1 MKTVE
6 YRDAWSFLDQYRGKD
21 FQGKWPTVPELFSL
35 TAKRF
40 PDKTAFRAFDP
51 DVSYTYKEALDVMHR
66 VSRYLHAEGFV
77 KGDKIAVS
85 GKNSPEWALAYFAIM
100 YAGCVTVPLDFTLH
114 DHEMEH
120 FIEFGDVKALFI
132 DSDRIANIDKDGKLG
147 IKKYSLEKCDGYDF
161 ILDLDGPAADI
172 PQQGNSDVAAI
183 LFTSGTTG
191 IPKGVMLTNDNLVSD
206 CFETQANLDFS
217 DSVIYAIL
225 PLHHAYTMEA
235 VVYISI
241 SIGNTV
247 VFGRKLA
254 MSRIFKEIREGNVT
268 VFMSVP
274 MLYNKMIAS
283 LMAGVK
289 KKGRLTYAFVR
300 TMMVF
305 SGFWQALTG
314 KNIGKK
320 LFRSLLEKLSFE
332 NIRVCISGGGPLPVS
347 TFRMF
352 NQLGVK
358 FVQGYGL
365 TEASPI
371 THVNPVEAFRTASV
385 GKRFPDVEV
394 KIVNPDSD
402 GNGLIYIKGPM
413 VMKGYYKNPE
423 ATREVLTEDGWLNT
437 GDVGYQDKD
446 GYLYLTGRAKSVIIT
461 EGGKNVFPEEIED
474 QFQLFNELDQVCVIG
489 YMADKA
495 MKREGIRIIL
505 VPSKEYADSVGN
517 DKTVIEKHLNELVDN
532 VNRSLQ
538 SYKRITKVDVYYS
551 PLPMTS
557 TKKVKRNEVA
567 KLFEDK

>member
-1 MKTVE
+1 MKTVA
-6 YRDAWSFLDQYRGKD
+6 YRDGWSFLDEFRGKD
-21 FQGKWPTVPELFSL
+21 FQGKWPTVPELFRL
-35 TAKRF
+35 TARRF
-40 PDKTAFRAFDP
+40 PDKVCFRAFDP
-51 DVSYTYKEALDVMHR
+51 DVSYTYKETLDSMERIARALK
-66 VSRYLHAEGFV
+66 SAGFV

-85 GKNSPEWALAYFAIM
+85 GKNSPEWAIAYFAIM
-100 YAGCVTVPLDFTLH
+100 FAGCVTVPLDCTLH
-114 DHEMEH
+114 DNEIEH

-132 DSDRIANIDKDGKLG
+132 DADRIDSIDKYGHLG
-147 IKKYSLEKCDGYDF
+147 IRKYSLEKCDGYDF
-161 ILDLDGPAADI
+161 LLDLDGPETAI
-172 PQQGNSDVAAI
+172 ELLGNDDVAAI

-206 CFETQANLDFS
+206 CFETQANLDFTGTT
-217 DSVIYAIL
+217 IYAIL

-254 MSRIFKEIREGNVT
+254 MSRIFKEIREGEVT
-268 VFMSVP
+268 VFMAVP
-274 MLYNKMIAS
+274 MLYNKMISS

-289 KKGRLTYAFVR
+289 KKGMLVYLGVR
-300 TMMVF
+300 GLMLF
-305 SGFWQALTG
+305 SGFWQSLTG

-320 LFRSLLEKLSFE
+320 LFHSLLEKVSFE

-352 NQLGVK
+352 NQLGVN

-371 THVNPVEAFRTASV
+371 THVNPVEAFRPASV

-402 GNGLIYIKGPM
+402 GNGIIYIKGPM

-423 ATREVLTEDGWLNT
+423 ATSEVLTDDGWLNT

-446 GYLYLTGRAKSVIIT
+446 GYLYLTGRAKSVIVT

-474 QFQLFNELDQVCVIG
+474 QFQLFNELEQVCVIG

-495 MKREGIRIIL
+495 LRKEGIRIIL
-505 VPSKEYADSVGN
+505 VPSKEYMDSVGN
-517 DKTVIEKHLNELVDN
+517 DKTVVERHLNEIVDG
-532 VNRSLQ
+532 VNRGLQ
-538 SYKRITKVDVYYS
+538 NYKRITKVDVYYS

-567 KLFEDK
+567 KLFENM